1 MYGYFKIS
9 DIINAVETY
18 LEISHWGSSK
28 LKNGES
34 YFKSVN
40 AFIEGNIALRDPQR
54 IAHRRLKES
63 FITNPDSHKIIV
75 LPTGTGKTGTMGLA
89 PYEISDGKILII
101 TPGKVI
107 REGVSDEFDTR
118 TPFNFWTKRKVI
130 LDDTKLPKVYRYAG
144 YQTPADKKR
153 IMGYLDNADVV
164 IANIHK
170 VYSSTSRKA
179 LVNILD
185 SDHFDMIIIDE
196 AHHSA
201 ADSWLKTLEH
211 FNATKI
217 VKLTATPFRGDYKEI
232 DGDLIYKYELADAI
246 KQGLVKNIVAED
258 YTTEKLEFLVDG
270 QLVDKETALEA
281 MDKKWVTRSVAYSP
295 ACNRTIVEMSIRRLN
310 EKRSQG
316 LAHHQIIAV
325 ACDIEHAKE
334 VKGLY
339 EEYGLTA
346 AVVSSDDPEAAED
359 VIIEYKKGQIDVVVN
374 VNMLGEGFDHSNIS
388 IAAIFRP
395 FRTLAPYAQFIGR
408 ALRKIPE
415 GNNAIDNI
423 AHVVYHTELGLDD
436 LWSFYT
442 GQKIKAE
449 RKKVLEFEYDREQGN
464 KQDRNVGEVNSH
476 GEVVINTREFLTDG
490 IANVYQGEILESIR
504 LQELKIQNVADMMK
518 AAGHSES
525 EINDYKVSQKRSL
538 DSEITEK
545 RNKLREEL
553 IREELHKI
561 HKEDVIT
568 RVEELFV
575 ETGIDPKGNELPS
588 RTTSLFLNTAGTNDA
603 YAIKY
608 INSTLKN
615 RIKRGIDEWE
625 AYDFEQARIL
635 LPQIV
640 QAIREKIRNL
650 EG

>member
-1 MYGYFKIS
+1 MNS
-9 DIINAVETY
+9 
-18 LEISHWGSSK
+18 
-28 LKNGES
+28 ES
-34 YFKSVN
+34 YFKNVN

-54 IAHRRLKES
+54 VAHRRLKES
-63 FITNPDSHKIIV
+63 FISNPDTHKIIV

-89 PYEISDGKILII
+89 PYEISNGKVLII

-130 LDDTKLPKVYRYAG
+130 IDDTKLPQVYRYAG
-144 YQTPADKKR
+144 YQSPSDKKR
-153 IMGYLDNADVV
+153 VIGYLNNADVV

-170 VYSSTSRKA
+170 VYSSTSSKA

-185 SDHFDMIIIDE
+185 SDYFDMIIIDE

-217 VKLTATPFRGDYKEI
+217 VKLTATPIRGDYKEI
-232 DGDLIYKYELADAI
+232 DGDVIYKYELADAI
-246 KQGLVKNIVAED
+246 KEGLVKNIVAED

-270 QLVDKETALEA
+270 ELVDKETALEA
-281 MDKKWVTRSVAYSP
+281 MDKTWVTRSVAYSP

-325 ACDIEHAKE
+325 ACDINHAKE
-334 VKGLY
+334 VKALY
-339 EEYGLTA
+339 EEYGLNA

-359 VIIEYKKGQIDVVVN
+359 VIIEYKKGQVDVVVN

-415 GNNAIDNI
+415 GNHAIDNI
-423 AHVVYHTELGLDD
+423 AHVVYHTELGLDG

-442 GQKIKAE
+442 GQKTKAE
-449 RKKVLEFEYDREQGN
+449 RKKVLELEYYREQGN
-464 KQDRNVGEVNSH
+464 KQDRDVGEVNTH
-476 GEVVINTREFLTDG
+476 GEVVVNTKEFLTDG
-490 IANVYQGEILESIR
+490 IANVYRGEILESIR

-525 EINDYKVSQKRSL
+525 EINDYKVSQKRNL

-561 HKEDVIT
+561 HKEDVVT

-575 ETGIDPKGNELPS
+575 ETGVDPKGNELPS
-588 RTTSLFLNTAGTNDA
+588 RTTSVFLKSAGTNDA

-635 LPQIV
+635 LPQII
-640 QAIREKIRNL
+640 QAIHEKIRNL

>member
-1 MYGYFKIS
+1 MS
-9 DIINAVETY
+9 
-18 LEISHWGSSK
+18 
-28 LKNGES
+28 NGVS
-34 YFKSVN
+34 YFKNVN
-40 AFIEGNIALRDPQR
+40 AFIEGNISLRDPQR

-63 FITNPDSHKIIV
+63 FESDPDSHKIIV

-89 PYEISDGKILII
+89 PYEISDGKVLII

-118 TPFNFWTKRKVI
+118 TPFNFWTKRNVI
-130 LDDTKLPKVYRYAG
+130 LDDTKLPNVYRYAG
-144 YQTPADKKR
+144 YQTAPDRRR
-153 IMGYLDNADVV
+153 IMGYLNNADVV
-164 IANIHK
+164 VANIHK

-185 SDHFDMIIIDE
+185 ADYFDMIIIDE

-201 ADSWLKTLEH
+201 ADSWLKTLKH
-211 FNATKI
+211 FNAKKI
-217 VKLTATPFRGDYKEI
+217 VKLTATPIRGDDKEI
-232 DGDLIYKYELADAI
+232 DGEIIYKYELADAI
-246 KQGLVKNIVAED
+246 KEGLVKNIVAED

-270 QLVDKETALEA
+270 KLVDKEIALEA
-281 MDKKWVTRSVAYSP
+281 MDKKWVTRSVAYSA
-295 ACNRTIVEMSIRRLN
+295 ACNRTIVEMSLRRLN
-310 EKRSQG
+310 EKRRQG
-316 LAHHQIIAV
+316 LTHHQIIAV

-334 VKGLY
+334 VKVLY
-339 EEYGLTA
+339 EEYGLNA
-346 AVVSSDDPEAAED
+346 AVVSSDDPEDAED
-359 VIIEYKKGQIDVVVN
+359 VIIEYKKGQLDVVVN

-408 ALRKIPE
+408 ALRRIPE
-415 GNNAIDNI
+415 GNDAIDNI

-436 LWSFYT
+436 LWTFYT
-442 GQKIKAE
+442 GQRTKAE
-449 RKKVLEFEYDREQGN
+449 RKKVLEFEYYREQGK
-464 KQDRNVGEVNSH
+464 KQDRDVGEVNAH
-476 GEVVINTREFLTDG
+476 GKVVVNTKEFLADG
-490 IANVYQGEILESIR
+490 VASIYQDEIRESIR

-525 EINDYKVSQKRSL
+525 EINEYKASQKRSL

-561 HKEDVIT
+561 HKEDIVN

-575 ETGIDPKGNELPS
+575 ETGIHPKGNELPN
-588 RTTSLFLNTAGTNDA
+588 RTTSVFLKNSGTNDA
-603 YAIKY
+603 YVIKY
-608 INSTLKN
+608 INSSLKN

-625 AYDFEQARIL
+625 AYDFEQARTL
-635 LPQIV
+635 LPQII
-640 QAIREKIRNL
+640 QAIHKKIRNL
-650 EG
+650 GG